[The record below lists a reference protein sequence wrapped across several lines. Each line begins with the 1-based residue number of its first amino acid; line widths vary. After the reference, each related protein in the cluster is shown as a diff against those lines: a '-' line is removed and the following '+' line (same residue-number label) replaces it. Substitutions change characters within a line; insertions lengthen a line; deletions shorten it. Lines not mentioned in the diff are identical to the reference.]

1 MGACVKARE
10 VFEQARDA
18 VMVIKEHEY
27 RLQIM
32 RDRIGVQGR
41 ALESS
46 FSQNLDP
53 MRKVDD
59 LLEWELDEEAA
70 MASSYAAV
78 EDAKD
83 LIRGLYALGG
93 SDNVRTL
100 QYVYLDAMDVADAAR
115 KLGQTPEVVRLMCVE
130 MFSWIDSTGIAK
142 VKEAGREQ
150 AQRLL
155 EG

>member
-1 MGACVKARE
+1 MKAQE
-10 VFEQARDA
+10 VFEQALEATILVR
-18 VMVIKEHEY
+18 EHEN
-27 RLQIM
+27 RLQVM

-59 LLEWELDEEAA
+59 LLEWEISEEAA
-70 MASSYAAV
+70 MSSSYAAI
-78 EDAKD
+78 EDARD

-100 QYVYLDAMDVADAAR
+100 QLVYLDAMDLKDAAR
-115 KLGQTPEVVRLMCVE
+115 RLGQSAEVVRLMCSE
-130 MFSWIDSTGIAK
+130 MCSWIDSMGISK
-142 VKEAGREQ
+142 VKEAGRV
-150 AQRLL
+150 
-155 EG
+155 